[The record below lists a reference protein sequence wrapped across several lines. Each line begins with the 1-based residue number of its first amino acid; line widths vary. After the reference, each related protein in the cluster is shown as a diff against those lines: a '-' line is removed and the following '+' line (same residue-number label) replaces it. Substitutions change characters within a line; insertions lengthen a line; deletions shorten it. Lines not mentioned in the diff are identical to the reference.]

1 MMYWS
6 SSAASVPLGRSFTC
20 GSRTSRRGRGGSYDK
35 LPKIILYYRLN
46 QAIGPLRD
54 NTEFLS
60 LFVGS
65 IPVNLLHNIMIEE
78 EYTSKLTRRQ
88 VQST

>member
-1 MMYWS
+1 MMMYWS

-54 NTEFLS
+54 NTEFFVVICRVNPGKS
-60 LFVGS
+60 L
-65 IPVNLLHNIMIEE
+65 
-78 EYTSKLTRRQ
+78 T
-88 VQST
+88 